1 MSRSILEPKRVRKIS
16 STFAFIEHRLI
27 RDGFFE
33 SLNHHELILYLFL
46 ILVGDRYGVS
56 WYAYDKICA
65 ILRVTL
71 DEYIDARN
79 SLIDKDLIAFNGH
92 TFQVLSLP
100 EKPVLTDLPSL
111 NTKDDMRRHDPATVR
126 KLIVESLGGNPNER

>member
-46 ILVGDRYGVS
+46 ILVGNRFGVS
-56 WYAYDKICA
+56 WYAYDKICG
-65 ILRVTL
+65 ILRITL

-92 TFQVLSLP
+92 
-100 EKPVLTDLPSL
+100 PSYYL
-111 NTKDDMRRHDPATVR
+111 K
-126 KLIVESLGGNPNER
+126 SS

>member
-16 STFAFIEHRLI
+16 STFAFIQHRFI
-27 RDGFFE
+27 R
-33 SLNHHELILYLFL
+33 
-46 ILVGDRYGVS
+46 V
-56 WYAYDKICA
+56 
-65 ILRVTL
+65 
-71 DEYIDARN
+71 DARN

-126 KLIVESLGGNPNER
+126 KMIVESFRGASQ

>member
-16 STFAFIEHRLI
+16 STFAFIHHRFI

-46 ILVGDRYGVS
+46 VLVGDRFGVS
-56 WYAYDKICA
+56 WYAYDKICG
-65 ILRVTL
+65 ILRITL

-79 SLIDKDLIAFNGH
+79 SLIDKDLIAFNGY

-111 NTKDDMRRHDPATVR
+111 KTKDDMRRHDPATVR
-126 KLIVESLGGNPNER
+126 KLIVESFSGASQ

>member
-1 MSRSILEPKRVRKIS
+1 
-16 STFAFIEHRLI
+16 
-27 RDGFFE
+27 
-33 SLNHHELILYLFL
+33 ELILYLFL
-46 ILVGDRYGVS
+46 ILVGNRYGIS

-65 ILRVTL
+65 ILRITL

-79 SLIDKDLIAFNGH
+79 SLIDKDLIVFNGH

-100 EKPVLTDLPSL
+100 QKPVLTDLPSL

-126 KLIVESLGGNPNER
+126 KLIVESFRGASQ

>member
-46 ILVGDRYGVS
+46 ILVGNRFGVS
-56 WYAYDKICA
+56 WYAYDKICG
-65 ILRVTL
+65 ILRITL

-79 SLIDKDLIAFNGH
+79 SLIDKDLIAFNGY

-111 NTKDDMRRHDPATVR
+111 KTKDDMSRHDPATVK
-126 KLIVESLGGNPNER
+126 KLIVESFSGASQ

>member
-16 STFAFIEHRLI
+16 STFAFIQHRFI

-65 ILRVTL
+65 ILRITL

-100 EKPVLTDLPSL
+100 QKPVLTDLPSL
-111 NTKDDMRRHDPATVR
+111 NTKDDMRCHDPATVR
-126 KLIVESLGGNPNER
+126 KLIVESFRGASQ